1 MLSSEV
7 SYDRTNSSLSCF
19 FSVNCNSLTHGRK
32 NIVTQV
38 VKNNFFFF
46 LGKLSDRKFRDISVV
61 ENQWWS
67 SLMHWRYHYSTCCSY
82 GVCQCILSHR
92 VIILQGDWWRAEG
105 EQVGE
110 KSGLWHSISPTS
122 FVVSDFFGL
131 SSCMLKLSDVC
142 ESNAHLNF
150 EAWCSLYYFN

>member
-1 MLSSEV
+1 M
-7 SYDRTNSSLSCF
+7 
-19 FSVNCNSLTHGRK
+19 
-32 NIVTQV
+32 
-38 VKNNFFFF
+38 
-46 LGKLSDRKFRDISVV
+46 V

-67 SLMHWRYHYSTCCSY
+67 SLMHWRYHYSSCCSY

-150 EAWCSLYYFN
+150 EAWCSLYYFNQMLWESTLLAKTKLLAKLLMGATEVSGWRPMQLLHMPEVGHFN